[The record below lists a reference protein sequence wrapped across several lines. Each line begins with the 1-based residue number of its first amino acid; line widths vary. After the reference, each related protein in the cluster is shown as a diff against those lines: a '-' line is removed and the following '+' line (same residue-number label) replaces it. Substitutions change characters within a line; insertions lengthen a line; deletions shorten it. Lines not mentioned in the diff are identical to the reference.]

1 MCCWLIFKSCSNL
14 IIQFSTPNAFVR
26 INSGSQK
33 LNKLNEHFDSRK
45 HGVTGG
51 DLASINDNCVWWLTR
66 RKNFIIHAVQYLTRP
81 VSFFLKS
88 SSRCK
93 TWSIFAS
100 SSADRKLKS
109 KRSRN
114 SVLGFMSGC
123 CSFHLLLA
131 LVRQFP
137 QTFSPLQRSSP
148 IRRLCVHCEHKT
160 QQSCQTESKE
170 PCTHTEW
177 ATGWSCFCFVFS
189 PASYF
194 DIPITTLNWTRQ
206 VERCETSHATAR
218 NSRLTSP
225 SSFFCSQI

>member
-1 MCCWLIFKSCSNL
+1 MNILTAGSMGWQGVILPAL
-14 IIQFSTPNAFVR
+14 TTLAF
-26 INSGSQK
+26 
-33 LNKLNEHFDSRK
+33 
-45 HGVTGG
+45 G
-51 DLASINDNCVWWLTR
+51 DWHDAKTLS
-66 RKNFIIHAVQYLTRP
+66 HAVQYLTRP

-109 KRSRN
+109 RRSRN

-177 ATGWSCFCFVFS
+177 ATGWSCFCFVFFPLRRILIFRS
-189 PASYF
+189 PHWTELAKWRGVKLHMRRREIQDQRVHAASSVVKF
-194 DIPITTLNWTRQ
+194 RM
-206 VERCETSHATAR
+206 H
-218 NSRLTSP
+218 
-225 SSFFCSQI
+225 